1 MQGALKVKKRFP
13 ESLLVFITPPTAQE
27 LEDRLRGRGTETEEV
42 IQKRLAR
49 AQRRLSRMKEHARK
63 ENIPLWQCRN
73 YQKQKTVVA
82 GIHEKIAS
90 IRNDFLHKTST
101 QLCDENQII
110 CVEHLNVRGMK
121 NNHHLAKA
129 ISDAAW
135 SKFFTMLEYK
145 QNERHGYLVKVDT
158 FYPSSQTCHCC
169 GCINPKVKNLR
180 IREWDCPKCGVHNG
194 RDHNAAVNILNEGL
208 RLLAS

>member
-1 MQGALKVKKRFP
+1 MA
-13 ESLLVFITPPTAQE
+13 S
-27 LEDRLRGRGTETEEV
+27 
-42 IQKRLAR
+42 IQKGCSAYRDWNRCRTCRILYGQQRQKHVCTKAACKVSEAPCKGAEKTFPHERAR
-49 AQRRLSRMKEHARK
+49 QKK
-63 ENIPLWQCRN
+63 NIPLWQCRN
-73 YQKQKTVVA
+73 YQKQKAVVA

-110 CVEHLNVRGMK
+110 CAEHLNVRGMK
-121 NNHHLAKA
+121 KNHHLAKA

-169 GCINPKVKNLR
+169 GCINPKVKDLR
-180 IREWDCPKCGVHNG
+180 IREWDCPECGTHND
-194 RDHNAAVNILNEGL
+194 RDRNAAVNILNEGL